1 MATSILLVDDHP
13 VVREGYRRLIERQP
27 GLVVVA
33 EAESAATAY
42 HQYKA
47 HLPDLVILDLS
58 MPGPSGIE
66 AIRHIRQW
74 DGAARIL
81 VFSMRTG
88 ALVARQAFAAGAS
101 GYVSKASPP
110 RELLAAAAVV
120 LRGERAMSADIARVI
135 AQDEVAG
142 ARTALDELSPR
153 ELEILS
159 LTAGGM
165 TAQAVAEALCLSL
178 KTIHN
183 NLSAVRATLGARTD
197 AHLVWIAIGAGLVSP
212 SEELPLREP

>member
-1 MATSILLVDDHP
+1 MAPSILLVDDHP

-27 GLVVVA
+27 GLIVVA
-33 EAESAATAY
+33 EAETAAAAY
-42 HQYKA
+42 RHYKA
-47 HLPDLVILDLS
+47 HAPDLVILDLS
-58 MPGPSGIE
+58 LPGPSGIE

-88 ALVARQAFAAGAS
+88 AAVARQAFAAGAS

-110 RELLAAAAVV
+110 RELLAAVAAV
-120 LRGERAMSADIARVI
+120 LRGERAMSADIAGAI

-142 ARTALDELSPR
+142 GRTALDELSPR

-165 TAQAVAEALCLSL
+165 TAQAIAEALCLSL
-178 KTIHN
+178 KTVHN
-183 NLSAVRATLGARTD
+183 NLSGIRATLGARTD

-212 SEELPLREP
+212 SGELPFPKP

>member
-1 MATSILLVDDHP
+1 MATTILLVDDHP

-27 GLVVVA
+27 GLVVTG
-33 EAESAATAY
+33 EAESAAAAY
-42 HQYKA
+42 GHYKA
-47 HLPDLVILDLS
+47 LAPDLVILDLS
-58 MPGPSGIE
+58 LPGPSGIE

-88 ALVARQAFAAGAS
+88 AVIARQAFAAGAS

-110 RELLAAAAVV
+110 RELLAAVAAV
-120 LRGERAMSADIARVI
+120 LRGERAMSADIACAI
-135 AQDEVAG
+135 AHDQVTGGRA
-142 ARTALDELSPR
+142 ALDDLSPR

-165 TAQAVAEALCLSL
+165 TARAVAEALCLSL
-178 KTIHN
+178 KTVHN
-183 NLSAVRATLGARTD
+183 NLSLIRAKLGALTD
-197 AHLVWIAIGAGLVSP
+197 AHLVWIAAGAGLVSP
-212 SEELPLREP
+212 FERPSIEG

>member
-1 MATSILLVDDHP
+1 MATTILLVDDHP

-33 EAESAATAY
+33 EAENAAMAY
-42 HQYKA
+42 AQYKA
-47 HLPDLVILDLS
+47 HEPDLVILDLS
-58 MPGPSGIE
+58 LPGPSGIE
-66 AIRHIRQW
+66 AIRHIRQR
-74 DGAARIL
+74 DGSARIV

-88 ALVARQAFAAGAS
+88 AMIARQAFAAGAS

-110 RELLAAAAVV
+110 RELLAAVATV
-120 LRGERAMSADIARVI
+120 LRGEQAMSADIARAI

-142 ARTALDELSPR
+142 GRTALDDLSPR

-159 LTAGGM
+159 LTVGGM

-178 KTIHN
+178 KTVHN
-183 NLSAVRATLGARTD
+183 NLSVIRATLGARTD

-212 SEELPLREP
+212 SGELSLKEP

>member
-33 EAESAATAY
+33 EAESAASAY
-42 HQYKA
+42 LQYKA
-47 HLPDLVILDLS
+47 HAPDLVILDLS
-58 MPGPSGIE
+58 LPGPSGIE

-88 ALVARQAFAAGAS
+88 AVIARQAFAAGAS

-110 RELLAAAAVV
+110 HALLTAAAAV
-120 LRGERAMSADIARVI
+120 LRGERAMSDDIARAI

-142 ARTALDELSPR
+142 GRSALDDLSPR

-165 TAQAVAEALCLSL
+165 TAQAVADALSVSL
-178 KTIHN
+178 KTVHN
-183 NLSAVRATLGARTD
+183 NLSVIRSALGARTD

-212 SEELPLREP
+212 AEERTGPNA